1 VAIFKHDLKR
11 VLAYSTVSHLG
22 FITFLIGLGSPLSAV
37 AAVFHI
43 LNHATFKAA
52 LFMSAGIIDH
62 ETGTRQIALLGGLMR
77 HMPLTGVAV
86 ALAAFSNAGLPPF
99 FGFIA
104 KEFKYAGLIE
114 LGLAGWITTAVMIL
128 TNALLLTAAGVVF
141 LRTFLGKEGRYPHAP
156 HEASLPMWTGP
167 MLLAVGGFVVRCLQ
181 QPGRGVADRRRG
193 AGGVAHRG
201 TGEPLPVGRLH
212 AGAARQPAHR
222 DARGVLLPAA
232 HPAAAPAV
240 AVAGAV
246 AGERRQGLGPP
257 AQARVRLRH
266 AASPTASSTA
276 RCASTSVGW
285 CWRSRSLALIGMV
298 ASTADDLVWPEQ
310 TSPAEHRRPA
320 RLRAR
325 GRGRGGRGD
334 DAGAGGAGGDAGRE
348 RAGHGD
354 DLPRRTR
361 ARRGDHAVD
370 GRDADGDLP
379 RAGVLRKLPPTR
391 LVGSR
396 KPCGAGA
403 SMRIVAIVLGSVVSA
418 MMLMTVS
425 QPLPG
430 DIAQWYLDN
439 SLPAGKGANV
449 VNVILVDFRALDT
462 LGEILVVGL
471 AGLAAAG
478 LLAGSARAGGRPGS
492 AGFDPADGA
501 RHPARAGST
510 PDCPEAFDGPAS
522 PTSQGSADFASVLLR
537 QAILPLSGLLALVSL
552 VLLWRGH
559 NLPGGGFIGGLVAA
573 SATVLL
579 ALAFGVA
586 RARAVLRVSPV
597 VMLAAGLALAAGAG
611 VIGLVQGEAFL
622 TGNWIFPGGLPLG
635 TPLLFDVG
643 VFLTVLGA
651 VLHMLLRLIGQED

>member
-1 VAIFKHDLKR
+1 FAIYLVA
-11 VLAYSTVSHLG
+11 
-22 FITFLIGLGSPLSAV
+22 
-37 AAVFHI
+37 
-43 LNHATFKAA
+43 HAFYKAA
-52 LFMSAGIIDH
+52 LFMAVGAVDH
-62 ETGTRQIALLGGLMR
+62 ATGTRQISQLGGLMR
-77 HMPLTGVAV
+77 HMPLTGFAV

-141 LRTFLGKEGRYPHAP
+141 VRTFLGKEGRYPHAP
-156 HEASLPMWTGP
+156 HEASLPMWIGP
-167 MLLAVGGFVVRCLQ
+167 MLLAVGGFIFGAFNNLAEVWLIDAAVQAVSRTVVPVNLYLWGGFTPALLASLLTVALGVFFYLQ
-181 QPGRGVADRRRG
+181 RTRLRRRLSLWRVLWRVSGDMIWDRLLKRIFAFASRVADRFQHG
-193 AGGVAHRG
+193 S
-201 TGEPLPVGRLH
+201 L
-212 AGAARQPAHR
+212 RQHISWL
-222 DARGVLLPAA
+222 VLAI
-232 HPAAAPAV
+232 V
-240 AVAGAV
+240 V
-246 AGERRQGLGPP
+246 
-257 AQARVRLRH
+257 
-266 AASPTASSTA
+266 
-276 RCASTSVGW
+276 C
-285 CWRSRSLALIGMV
+285 ALIGMA
-298 ASTADDLVWPEQ
+298 ASTADDLVWPEV
-310 TSPAEHRRPA
+310 TSPVNIAA
-320 RLRAR
+320 LLGCVLAV
-325 GRGRGGRGD
+325 
-334 DAGAGGAGGDAGRE
+334 AGAAAAATMPGRVALVATLGASGLGMAMIFLAA
-348 RAGHGD
+348 RAPD
-354 DLPRRTR
+354 VAITQLMVETLTVIFL
-361 ARRGDHAVD
+361 A
-370 GRDADGDLP
+370 L
-379 RAGVLRKLPPTR
+379 VLRKLPPTR

-396 KPCGAGA
+396 KPAA
-403 SMRIVAIVLGSVVSA
+403 RRFHALVAIVLGGVVTA

-430 DIAQWYLDN
+430 DIARWYLDN
-439 SLPAGKGANV
+439 SLPGGNGANV

-478 LLAGSARAGGRPGS
+478 LLAGSARSGGRQGS
-492 AGFDPADGA
+492 GGFDPEDSA
-501 RHPARAGST
+501 RRPARAGSR
-510 PDCPEAFDGPAS
+510 PDRPEAFDGPAA
-522 PTSQGSADFASVLLR
+522 PAAQGSADFASVLLR

-552 VLLWRGH
+552 MLLWRGH

-586 RARAVLRVSPV
+586 RARSVLRVSPV

-651 VLHMLLRLIGQED
+651 VLHMLLPLIGQED